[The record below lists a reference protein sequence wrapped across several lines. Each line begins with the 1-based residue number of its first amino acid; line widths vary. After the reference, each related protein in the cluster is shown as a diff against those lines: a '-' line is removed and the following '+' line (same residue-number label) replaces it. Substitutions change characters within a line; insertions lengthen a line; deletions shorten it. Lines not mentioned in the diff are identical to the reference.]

1 MYNYSSDSTL
11 LRLVFVTE
19 WGCKTVF
26 KHLKSRR
33 FFWHDKNTQG
43 TVDFPVRFERDF
55 TALERFERVP
65 LQTLMFVFNSMDG
78 SPFNGQN
85 MRPDWNVL
93 QIWAPEGDDTLLS
106 QVSYLQSFPQNKC
119 LIYVHP
125 RHETLIH
132 TNFQKVLK
140 IQVRDTLKLLQALQN
155 SLRDSTTTLRPH
167 YQQAYDISNVP
178 DSDLISV
185 LPFDIRFL
193 SLTDEVLEDL
203 EKNPLAPVVSSRGLQ
218 SDVNSAASEKGIS
231 GKDFG
236 KGAPQRDRGF
246 KGSKGKGKESKGS
259 KGHKS
264 GKKSA
269 PEQQAT
275 PLWKGNRRY
284 DDEPD
289 NDPPPWEDKR
299 TPAMYRSQRSPVRG
313 KGDGGKRY
321 SGGKNHSSSAVL
333 ALKLCFVCHNLFG
346 FNSSCDQC
354 AYGRTNVEAARAM
367 GSTRDPEPMDM
378 LCNMPCHFDLR
389 TERCCKFAHEKG
401 GLLGHGD
408 CVQCHMLKSA
418 WQRWLLQGLEAPH
431 ALHKSLIRSLL
442 EKLTIGAF
450 SSPASTFP
458 SLLSDQL
465 LAQVSEVSPPV
476 FQNWMAK
483 VPAATD
489 LLPILFSGPPL
500 KWEQPSERALLADEW
515 QYFDTMDQAN
525 YNWTFYTLDSMQALI
540 GAWFDDFLV
549 LNKWQET
556 LLWAIQPYGS
566 TSSSAVPSTFIPW
579 DRLVAASYR
588 AAMAEAKLPAPQRWR
603 SENIDRLVKYYFDH
617 NKMLDTLPKLDQI
630 AADWADFL
638 AQDPE
643 AMKKFFGVDPHTKEK
658 LKHPANFASNFS
670 DCLYWQLAGLY
681 KVQSTATHQ
690 LQMPNSE
697 LGMLY
702 ELIAQHLKAN
712 PAHRPAAEFGVNRNY
727 TQKGNSMEALMLHIA
742 EHLSH
747 ILVWSTAWAILQAQF
762 KDSTHWWL
770 EKVVY

>member
-1 MYNYSSDSTL
+1 M
-11 LRLVFVTE
+11 
-19 WGCKTVF
+19 
-26 KHLKSRR
+26 LK
-33 FFWHDKNTQG
+33 
-43 TVDFPVRFERDF
+43 
-55 TALERFERVP
+55 
-65 LQTLMFVFNSMDG
+65 
-78 SPFNGQN
+78 
-85 MRPDWNVL
+85 
-93 QIWAPEGDDTLLS
+93 
-106 QVSYLQSFPQNKC
+106 
-119 LIYVHP
+119 
-125 RHETLIH
+125 
-132 TNFQKVLK
+132 
-140 IQVRDTLKLLQALQN
+140 
-155 SLRDSTTTLRPH
+155 
-167 YQQAYDISNVP
+167 
-178 DSDLISV
+178 
-185 LPFDIRFL
+185 
-193 SLTDEVLEDL
+193 DL
-203 EKNPLAPVVSSRGLQ
+203 EKNPLASVVSNRGLQ
-218 SDVNSAASEKGIS
+218 SDVNSAAFEKGIS

-236 KGAPQRDRGF
+236 KGAPQRDRRF

-269 PEQQAT
+269 PEQQTT

-378 LCNMPCHFDLR
+378 LCNMPCHFDLG

-408 CVQCHMLKSA
+408 CGQCRMLKSA

-549 LNKWQET
+549 L
-556 LLWAIQPYGS
+556 
-566 TSSSAVPSTFIPW
+566 F
-579 DRLVAASYR
+579 
-588 AAMAEAKLPAPQRWR
+588 
-603 SENIDRLVKYYFDH
+603 
-617 NKMLDTLPKLDQI
+617 
-630 AADWADFL
+630 
-638 AQDPE
+638 
-643 AMKKFFGVDPHTKEK
+643 
-658 LKHPANFASNFS
+658 
-670 DCLYWQLAGLY
+670 
-681 KVQSTATHQ
+681 
-690 LQMPNSE
+690 
-697 LGMLY
+697 
-702 ELIAQHLKAN
+702 
-712 PAHRPAAEFGVNRNY
+712 
-727 TQKGNSMEALMLHIA
+727 
-742 EHLSH
+742 
-747 ILVWSTAWAILQAQF
+747 
-762 KDSTHWWL
+762 
-770 EKVVY
+770 